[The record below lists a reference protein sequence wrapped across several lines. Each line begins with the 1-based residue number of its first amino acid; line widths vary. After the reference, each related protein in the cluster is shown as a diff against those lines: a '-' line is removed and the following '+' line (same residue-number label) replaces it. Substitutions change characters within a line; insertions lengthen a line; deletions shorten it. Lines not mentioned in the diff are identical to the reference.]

1 MKPRKNT
8 LSLTLRV
15 SPDLLAM
22 ADEIAAL
29 SAPVTPK
36 RNQVLVQ
43 ALSRGLHAM
52 LPRAIDGAP

>member
-22 ADEIAAL
+22 ADAIAAL

-43 ALSRGLHAM
+43 ALSLGLRAM
-52 LPRAIDGAP
+52 QSRAISEAP

>member
-15 SPDLLAM
+15 SPDVLAM
-22 ADEIAAL
+22 ADAIAAS

-43 ALSRGLHAM
+43 ALSLGLRTM
-52 LPRAIDGAP
+52 QSRAISEAP

>member
-43 ALSRGLHAM
+43 ALALGLHAM
-52 LPRAIDGAP
+52 QSRAIETAS